1 MDVADIKLLRV
12 FCTIVECGGFSA
24 AQIQL
29 NASASRISTQ
39 MADLEARLGMRL
51 CQRGRTG
58 FAITQ
63 DGRAV
68 YDEAKKLFAHIE
80 DFQLALGERQRKLT
94 GEVRVGLIDNMV
106 FNNGSRI
113 PEAIG
118 SFKKRAANVKLNV
131 KILPPTDLESG
142 LLDGMLH
149 VAIGYFYHRLST
161 LDYTPLFQESHYLY
175 CGRTHPLFDRPDKK
189 IAHEDLLDQDY
200 VNRRYMDQEGELVST
215 IPLRGTAEAENMEA
229 LAVLIL
235 SGAYIGYLPDNYA
248 EAWVDAGLMRP
259 LLPKALKQNATLHL
273 ATRKGVQPP
282 RALKTFMNELRS
294 AHAA

>member
-1 MDVADIKLLRV
+1 MEVTDIKLLRV

-29 NASASRISTQ
+29 NTSASRISTQ

-58 FAITQ
+58 FSVTQ

-68 YDEAKKLFAHIE
+68 YEEAKKLFAHIE
-80 DFQLALGERQRKLT
+80 DFQLALGERQKKLT
-94 GEVRVGLIDNMV
+94 GEVRLGLIDNML
-106 FNNGSRI
+106 FNNVSNI
-113 PEAIG
+113 PLAIG
-118 SFKKRAANVKLNV
+118 KFKQRAKNVKLDV

-149 VAIGYFYHRLST
+149 VAIGYFHHRLPT
-161 LDYTPLFQESHYLY
+161 LDYEPLFQEQHFLY
-175 CGRTHPLFDRPDKK
+175 CGKSHPLFRKTDGK
-189 IAHEDLLDQDY
+189 ISLEDLQSHDY

-229 LAVLIL
+229 LAFLIL

-248 EAWVDAGLMRP
+248 EAWVDKGLMRP
-259 LLPKALKQNATLHL
+259 LLPKSVSQKANLHL
-273 ATRKGVQPP
+273 TTRKGLQPP
-282 RALKTFMNELRS
+282 RALKTFLNELRE